1 MIEFPKTQSVD
12 NICIPNDVKAKR
24 RRPLSLPSFD
34 FRLIAATLRSN
45 KTESYKDVLNHRRIE
60 LGIDTLK
67 RAVSAD
73 REKDNELACMYTLS
87 HKQTFIERLNR

>member
-12 NICIPNDVKAKR
+12 SISVTTDVKAKR

-45 KTESYKDVLNHRRIE
+45 TTESYKNVLNHRRIE
-60 LGIDTLK
+60 LGIDNIQ
-67 RAVSAD
+67 RALSAD
-73 REKDNELACMYTLS
+73 KEKDDELACMYALS
-87 HKQTFIERLNR
+87 RRQTFIERLNR

>member
-12 NICIPNDVKAKR
+12 RICIPNDVKAKR

-45 KTESYKDVLNHRRIE
+45 KTESYKNVLNHSRIE

-67 RAVSAD
+67 RAVYAD
-73 REKDNELACMYTLS
+73 REKDDELACMYALS
-87 HKQTFIERLNR
+87 HRQTFIERWNR